1 VAHRAYNQPQN
12 FVNPLQCLHTS
23 SVSTGKR
30 RDTMLRVGLTGGLG
44 SGKTTV
50 AGIFRLLGAHVLEAD
65 EVGRALMEPGQPV
78 FDAIV
83 KSFGAHV
90 VKADGRL
97 DRRRLAE
104 IVFHSDSGTPGS
116 GEQNNREQNRGRQN
130 RIAELNRIVHPPVI
144 AEQQR
149 WADELSV
156 RDPSA
161 VAIVESALIFEADQ
175 QGTAPG
181 WRQRFDRIVLVTA
194 PVETRIARYVER
206 MRQRP
211 GALAAAEIE
220 ADARGRLAAQM
231 PDSEKIPLA
240 DYVIR
245 NDGSPDATRQQA
257 EHIYAELATA
267 AGV

>member
-1 VAHRAYNQPQN
+1 
-12 FVNPLQCLHTS
+12 
-23 SVSTGKR
+23 
-30 RDTMLRVGLTGGLG
+30 MLRVGLTGGLG

-50 AGIFRLLGAHVLEAD
+50 ARIFRSLGAHVLEAD

-83 KSFGAHV
+83 KSFGADV
-90 VKADGRL
+90 VKADGTL

-116 GEQNNREQNRGRQN
+116 GEQNGGREKNGEGQN

-149 WADELSV
+149 WADDLLA

-181 WRQRFDRIVLVTA
+181 WRQRFDRIILVTA
-194 PVETRIARYVER
+194 PVETRIARYVDR

-211 GALAAAEIE
+211 GALSEGELE
-220 ADARGRLAAQM
+220 ADARRRLAVQM
-231 PDSEKIPLA
+231 PDGEKIPLA
-240 DYVIR
+240 DYVIH
-245 NDGSPDATRQQA
+245 NDGSPDATRQKA
-257 EHIYAELATA
+257 EGIYVELAA
-267 AGV
+267 AARV